1 MKRKTGHIKVVAILI
16 LLVAAVGA
24 GSKIVNKY
32 IPSKT
37 ILDGKEYF
45 GVSGGEDA
53 AVVLP
58 DRLEKGEALVK
69 DGTAY
74 VSYELAKE
82 KLNDHLYKNEEEK
95 QVILTTAVDIIKLP
109 FDSAEYTTLTGN
121 GSMPYQIALS
131 QDGRIYLALEY
142 LAQYTDFQYTVEQ
155 EPLHIIINN
164 QWSSKTY
171 ADVTKEESIRLEADI
186 KSPILRKAAEGEK
199 VTILEREDK
208 WSKVLTADGY
218 IGYLKS
224 KKLGES
230 YEEQVTNSSFS
241 GTEYTSI
248 HRDYKINLI
257 WHQVTSQ
264 DSNAAFSEDMQDVT
278 GVNVVSPT
286 WFSISSNDGDLS
298 SLASSE
304 YVTAAHEKGMEV
316 WGLMDNF
323 NAETDTTTVLGN
335 TSSRENLEGQLI
347 TEALNNGMDGINIDI
362 ETLPEEASESYV
374 QFMRELSVKCRNNNL
389 VLSVDV
395 PPPYDFNTHYNR
407 KALGE
412 VVDYMMVM
420 GYDEHYVGSEAGSVA
435 SLSYERNGITGTLE
449 SVSKDK
455 IISGIPFYTRLWKTN
470 ASGEVSSQAIGMDH
484 ADEILSQYKVTAAW
498 SEETSQDYAEFTDEE
513 GNFCQIWLEN
523 EKSIEEKM
531 KLVQQYDLG
540 GVAEWKLGFERA
552 AIWNVIEKYIQCC
565 QGQKV

>member
-1 MKRKTGHIKVVAILI
+1 MKKKTGHIKVVALLI
-16 LLVAAVGA
+16 LLVAIVGI
-24 GSKIVNKY
+24 GFRIIDRY

-37 ILDGKEYF
+37 VLDGKEYF

-58 DRLEKGEALVK
+58 DRLEQGKALVK

-74 VSYELAKE
+74 ISYELAKE
-82 KLNDHLYKNEEEK
+82 SLNDHLYKNEEEK
-95 QVILTTAVDIIKLP
+95 QVILTTATDIIKLP

-121 GSMPYQIALS
+121 GSMPYQITFSENGNL
-131 QDGRIYLALEY
+131 YLALEY
-142 LAQYTDFQYTVEQ
+142 LVQYTDFQYTVEQ

-164 QWSSKTY
+164 QWGSKTY

-199 VTILEREDK
+199 VTILEREDDWAK
-208 WSKVLTADGY
+208 ILTEDGY
-218 IGYLKS
+218 IGYIRS
-224 KKLGES
+224 KRLGES
-230 YEEQVTNSSFS
+230 YEEQVTNSSFQAA
-241 GTEYTSI
+241 EYTSI
-248 HRDYKINLI
+248 HRDHKINLI

-286 WFSISSNDGDLS
+286 WFSISSNDGDLA
-298 SLASSE
+298 SLASE
-304 YVTAAHEKGMEV
+304 DYVSTAHEKGMEV

-323 NAETDTTTVLGN
+323 STEIDTTTVLGN
-335 TSSRENLEGQLI
+335 TASRENLEGQLI
-347 TEALNNGMDGINIDI
+347 TEALNHGLDGINIDI

-412 VVDYMMVM
+412 VVDYLMIM

-470 ASGEVSSQAIGMDH
+470 ASGEVSSEAIGMDH
-484 ADEILSQYKVTAAW
+484 ADEILSQYQVTAAW

-540 GVAEWKLGFERA
+540 GVAEWKLGFERT
-552 AIWNVIEKYIQCC
+552 AIWDVIAKYM
-565 QGQKV
+565 

>member
-58 DRLEKGEALVK
+58 DRLEQGEALVK

-142 LAQYTDFQYTVEQ
+142 LAQYTDLQYTVEQ

-164 QWSSKTY
+164 QWGSKTY

-540 GVAEWKLGFERA
+540 GVAEWKLGFERT
-552 AIWNVIEKYIQCC
+552 AIWNVIAKYIQ
-565 QGQKV
+565 

>member
-58 DRLEKGEALVK
+58 DRLEQGEALVK

-142 LAQYTDFQYTVEQ
+142 LAQYTDLQYTVEQ

-164 QWSSKTY
+164 QWGSKTY

-335 TSSRENLEGQLI
+335 TSSRENIEGQLI

-513 GNFCQIWLEN
+513 WNFCQIWLEN

-552 AIWNVIEKYIQCC
+552 AIWNVIAKYIQ
-565 QGQKV
+565 

>member
-1 MKRKTGHIKVVAILI
+1 MKKKTGHIKVVALLI
-16 LLVAAVGA
+16 LLVAIVGI
-24 GSKIVNKY
+24 GFRIIDRY

-37 ILDGKEYF
+37 VLDGKEYF

-58 DRLEKGEALVK
+58 DRLEQGKALVK

-74 VSYELAKE
+74 ISYELAKE
-82 KLNDHLYKNEEEK
+82 SLNDHLYKNEEEK
-95 QVILTTAVDIIKLP
+95 QVILTTATDIIKLP

-121 GSMPYQIALS
+121 GSMPYQITFSENGNL
-131 QDGRIYLALEY
+131 YLALEY
-142 LAQYTDFQYTVEQ
+142 LVQYTDFQYTVEQ

-164 QWSSKTY
+164 QWGSKTY

-199 VTILEREDK
+199 VTILEREDDWAK
-208 WSKVLTADGY
+208 ILTEDGY
-218 IGYLKS
+218 IGYIRS
-224 KKLGES
+224 KRLGES
-230 YEEQVTNSSFS
+230 YEEQVTNSSFQAA
-241 GTEYTSI
+241 EYTSI
-248 HRDYKINLI
+248 HRDHKINLI

-286 WFSISSNDGDLS
+286 WFSISSNDGDLA
-298 SLASSE
+298 SLASE
-304 YVTAAHEKGMEV
+304 DYVSAAHEKGMEV

-323 NAETDTTTVLGN
+323 STEIDTTTVLGN
-335 TSSRENLEGQLI
+335 TVSRENLEGQLI
-347 TEALNNGMDGINIDI
+347 TEALNHGLDGINIDI

-412 VVDYMMVM
+412 VVDYLMIM

-470 ASGEVSSQAIGMDH
+470 ASGEVSSEAIGMDH
-484 ADEILSQYKVTAAW
+484 ADEILSQYQVTAAW

-540 GVAEWKLGFERA
+540 GVAEWKLGFERT
-552 AIWNVIEKYIQCC
+552 AIWDVIAKYM
-565 QGQKV
+565 

>member
-24 GSKIVNKY
+24 GSKTVNKY

-58 DRLEKGEALVK
+58 DRLEQGEALVK

-142 LAQYTDFQYTVEQ
+142 LAQYTDLQYTVEQ

-164 QWSSKTY
+164 QWGSKTY

-420 GYDEHYVGSEAGSVA
+420 GYDEHYVGSEAGWVA

-552 AIWNVIEKYIQCC
+552 AIWNVIEKYIQ
-565 QGQKV
+565 

>member
-1 MKRKTGHIKVVAILI
+1 MKKKTGHIKVVALLI
-16 LLVAAVGA
+16 LLVAIVGI
-24 GSKIVNKY
+24 GFRIIDRY

-37 ILDGKEYF
+37 VLDGKEYF

-58 DRLEKGEALVK
+58 NRLEQGKALVK

-74 VSYELAKE
+74 ISYELAKE
-82 KLNDHLYKNEEEK
+82 SLNDHLYKNEEEK
-95 QVILTTAVDIIKLP
+95 QVILTTATDIIKLP

-121 GSMPYQIALS
+121 GSMPYQITFSENGNL
-131 QDGRIYLALEY
+131 YLALEY
-142 LAQYTDFQYTVEQ
+142 LVQYTDFQYTVEQ

-164 QWSSKTY
+164 QWGSKTY

-199 VTILEREDK
+199 VTILEREDDWAK
-208 WSKVLTADGY
+208 ILTEDGY
-218 IGYLKS
+218 IGYIRS
-224 KKLGES
+224 KRLGES
-230 YEEQVTNSSFS
+230 YEEQVTNSSFQAA
-241 GTEYTSI
+241 EYTSI
-248 HRDYKINLI
+248 HRDHKINLI

-286 WFSISSNDGDLS
+286 WFSISSNDGDLA
-298 SLASSE
+298 SLASE
-304 YVTAAHEKGMEV
+304 DYVSAAHEKGMEV

-323 NAETDTTTVLGN
+323 STEIDTTTVLGN
-335 TSSRENLEGQLI
+335 TASRENLEGQLI
-347 TEALNNGMDGINIDI
+347 TEALNHGLDGINIDI
-362 ETLPEEASESYV
+362 EILPEEASESYV

-412 VVDYMMVM
+412 VVDYLMIM

-470 ASGEVSSQAIGMDH
+470 ASGEVSSEAIGMDH
-484 ADEILSQYKVTAAW
+484 ADEILSQYQVTAAW

-540 GVAEWKLGFERA
+540 GVAEWKLGFERT
-552 AIWNVIEKYIQCC
+552 AIWDVIAKYM
-565 QGQKV
+565 

>member
-24 GSKIVNKY
+24 GSKTVNKY

-58 DRLEKGEALVK
+58 DRLEQGEALVK

-142 LAQYTDFQYTVEQ
+142 LAQYTDLQYTVEQ

-164 QWSSKTY
+164 QWGSKTY

-323 NAETDTTTVLGN
+323 NAETDTTAVLGN

-449 SVSKDK
+449 SVTKDK

-531 KLVQQYDLG
+531 KLVQQYDLS

-552 AIWNVIEKYIQCC
+552 AIWNVIAKYIQ
-565 QGQKV
+565 

>member
-1 MKRKTGHIKVVAILI
+1 MKKKTGHIKVVALLI
-16 LLVAAVGA
+16 LLVAIVGI
-24 GSKIVNKY
+24 GFRIIDRY

-37 ILDGKEYF
+37 VLDGKEYF

-58 DRLEKGEALVK
+58 NRLEQGKALVK

-74 VSYELAKE
+74 ISYELAKE
-82 KLNDHLYKNEEEK
+82 SLNDHLYKNEEEK
-95 QVILTTAVDIIKLP
+95 QVILTTATDIIKLP

-121 GSMPYQIALS
+121 GSMPYQITFFENGNL
-131 QDGRIYLALEY
+131 YLALEY
-142 LAQYTDFQYTVEQ
+142 LVQYTDFQYTVEQ

-164 QWSSKTY
+164 QWGSKTY

-199 VTILEREDK
+199 VTILEREDDWAK
-208 WSKVLTADGY
+208 ILTEDGY
-218 IGYLKS
+218 IGYIRS
-224 KKLGES
+224 KRLGES
-230 YEEQVTNSSFS
+230 YEEQVTNSSFQAA
-241 GTEYTSI
+241 EYTSI
-248 HRDYKINLI
+248 HRDHKINLI

-286 WFSISSNDGDLS
+286 WFSISSNDGDLA
-298 SLASSE
+298 SLASE
-304 YVTAAHEKGMEV
+304 DYVSAAHEKGMEV

-323 NAETDTTTVLGN
+323 STEIDTTTVLGN
-335 TSSRENLEGQLI
+335 TASRENLEGQLI
-347 TEALNNGMDGINIDI
+347 TEALNHGLDGINIDI

-412 VVDYMMVM
+412 VVDYLMIM

-470 ASGEVSSQAIGMDH
+470 ASGEVSSEAIGMDH
-484 ADEILSQYKVTAAW
+484 ADEILSQYQVTAAW

-540 GVAEWKLGFERA
+540 GVAEWKLGFERT
-552 AIWNVIEKYIQCC
+552 AIWDVIAKYM
-565 QGQKV
+565 

>member
-121 GSMPYQIALS
+121 GSMPYQIVLS

-142 LAQYTDFQYTVEQ
+142 LAQYTDLQYTVEQ

-164 QWSSKTY
+164 QWGSKTY

-323 NAETDTTTVLGN
+323 NAETDTTAVLGN

-395 PPPYDFNTHYNR
+395 PPPYDFNAHYNR

-552 AIWNVIEKYIQCC
+552 AIWNVIAKYIQ
-565 QGQKV
+565 

>member
-24 GSKIVNKY
+24 GSKTVNKY

-58 DRLEKGEALVK
+58 DRLEQGEALVK

-131 QDGRIYLALEY
+131 QDGRIYVALEY
-142 LAQYTDFQYTVEQ
+142 LAQYTDLQYTVEQ

-164 QWSSKTY
+164 QWGSKTY

-218 IGYLKS
+218 IGYLNS

-420 GYDEHYVGSEAGSVA
+420 GYDKHYVGSEAGSVA

-552 AIWNVIEKYIQCC
+552 TIWNVIEKYIQ
-565 QGQKV
+565 

>member
-1 MKRKTGHIKVVAILI
+1 MKKKTGHIKVVALLI
-16 LLVAAVGA
+16 LLVAIVGI
-24 GSKIVNKY
+24 GFRIIDRY

-37 ILDGKEYF
+37 VLDGKEYF

-58 DRLEKGEALVK
+58 NRLEQGKALVK

-74 VSYELAKE
+74 ISYELAKE
-82 KLNDHLYKNEEEK
+82 SLNDHLYKNEEEK
-95 QVILTTAVDIIKLP
+95 QVILTTATDIIKLP

-121 GSMPYQIALS
+121 GSMPYQITFFENGNL
-131 QDGRIYLALEY
+131 YLALEY
-142 LAQYTDFQYTVEQ
+142 LVQYTDFQYTVEQ

-164 QWSSKTY
+164 QWGSKTY

-199 VTILEREDK
+199 VTILEREDDWAK
-208 WSKVLTADGY
+208 ILTEDGY
-218 IGYLKS
+218 IGYIRS
-224 KKLGES
+224 KRLGES
-230 YEEQVTNSSFS
+230 YEEQVTNSSFQAA
-241 GTEYTSI
+241 EYTSI
-248 HRDYKINLI
+248 HRDHKINLI

-286 WFSISSNDGDLS
+286 WFSISSNDGDLA
-298 SLASSE
+298 SLASE
-304 YVTAAHEKGMEV
+304 DYVSAAHEKGMEV

-323 NAETDTTTVLGN
+323 STEIDTTTILGN
-335 TSSRENLEGQLI
+335 TASRENLEGQLI
-347 TEALNNGMDGINIDI
+347 TEALNHGLDGINIDI

-412 VVDYMMVM
+412 VVDYLMIM

-470 ASGEVSSQAIGMDH
+470 ASGEVSSEAIGMDH
-484 ADEILSQYKVTAAW
+484 ADEILSQYQVTAAW

-540 GVAEWKLGFERA
+540 GVAEWKLGFERT
-552 AIWNVIEKYIQCC
+552 AIWDVIAKYM
-565 QGQKV
+565 

>member
-24 GSKIVNKY
+24 GSKTVNKY

-58 DRLEKGEALVK
+58 DRLEQGEALVK

-142 LAQYTDFQYTVEQ
+142 LAQYTDLQYTVEQ

-164 QWSSKTY
+164 QWGSKTY

-323 NAETDTTTVLGN
+323 NAEIDTTTVLGN

-362 ETLPEEASESYV
+362 ETLQEEASESYV

-395 PPPYDFNTHYNR
+395 PPPYDFNNHYNR

-540 GVAEWKLGFERA
+540 GVAEWKLGFERT
-552 AIWNVIEKYIQCC
+552 AIWNVIAKYIQ
-565 QGQKV
+565 

>member
-24 GSKIVNKY
+24 GSKTVNKY

-58 DRLEKGEALVK
+58 DRLEQGEALVK

-121 GSMPYQIALS
+121 GSMPYQIVLS

-142 LAQYTDFQYTVEQ
+142 LAQYTDLQYTVEQ

-164 QWSSKTY
+164 QWGSKTY

-241 GTEYTSI
+241 GSEYTSI

-335 TSSRENLEGQLI
+335 TSSRENIEGQLI

-552 AIWNVIEKYIQCC
+552 AIWNVIAKYIQ
-565 QGQKV
+565 

>member
-1 MKRKTGHIKVVAILI
+1 MKKKTGHIKVVALLI
-16 LLVAAVGA
+16 LLVAIVGI
-24 GSKIVNKY
+24 GFRIIDRY

-37 ILDGKEYF
+37 VLDGKEYF

-58 DRLEKGEALVK
+58 DRLEQGKALVK

-74 VSYELAKE
+74 ISYELAKE
-82 KLNDHLYKNEEEK
+82 SLNDHLYKNEEEK
-95 QVILTTAVDIIKLP
+95 QVILTTATDIIKLP

-121 GSMPYQIALS
+121 GSMPYQITFSENGNL
-131 QDGRIYLALEY
+131 YLALEY
-142 LAQYTDFQYTVEQ
+142 LVQYTDFQYTVEQ

-164 QWSSKTY
+164 QWGSKTY

-199 VTILEREDK
+199 VTILEREDDWAK
-208 WSKVLTADGY
+208 ILTEDGY
-218 IGYLKS
+218 IGYIRS
-224 KKLGES
+224 KRLGES
-230 YEEQVTNSSFS
+230 YEEQVTNSSFQAA
-241 GTEYTSI
+241 EYTSI
-248 HRDYKINLI
+248 HRDHKINLI

-286 WFSISSNDGDLS
+286 WFSISSNDGDLA
-298 SLASSE
+298 SLASE
-304 YVTAAHEKGMEV
+304 DYVSAAHEKGMEV

-323 NAETDTTTVLGN
+323 STEIDTTTVLGN
-335 TSSRENLEGQLI
+335 TASRENLEGQLI
-347 TEALNNGMDGINIDI
+347 TEALNHGLDGINIDI

-412 VVDYMMVM
+412 VVDYLMIM
-420 GYDEHYVGSEAGSVA
+420 GYDEYYVGSEAGSVA

-470 ASGEVSSQAIGMDH
+470 ASGEVSSEAIGMDH
-484 ADEILSQYKVTAAW
+484 ADEILSQYQVTAAW

-540 GVAEWKLGFERA
+540 GVAEWKLGFERT
-552 AIWNVIEKYIQCC
+552 AIWDVIAKYM
-565 QGQKV
+565 

>member
-24 GSKIVNKY
+24 GSKTVNKY

-58 DRLEKGEALVK
+58 DRLEQGEALVK

-142 LAQYTDFQYTVEQ
+142 LAQYTDLQYTVEQ

-164 QWSSKTY
+164 QWGSKTY

-362 ETLPEEASESYV
+362 ETLQEEASESYV

-395 PPPYDFNTHYNR
+395 PPPYDFNNHYNR

-552 AIWNVIEKYIQCC
+552 AIWNVIEKYIQ
-565 QGQKV
+565 

>member
-24 GSKIVNKY
+24 GSKTVNKY

-58 DRLEKGEALVK
+58 DRLEQGEALVK

-142 LAQYTDFQYTVEQ
+142 LAQYTDLQYTVEQ

-164 QWSSKTY
+164 QWGSKTY

-218 IGYLKS
+218 IGYLES

-552 AIWNVIEKYIQCC
+552 AIWNVIEKYIQ
-565 QGQKV
+565 

>member
-58 DRLEKGEALVK
+58 DRLEQGEALVK

-142 LAQYTDFQYTVEQ
+142 LAQYTDLQYTVEQ

-164 QWSSKTY
+164 QWGSKTY
-171 ADVTKEESIRLEADI
+171 ADVTKEENIRLEADI
-186 KSPILRKAAEGEK
+186 KSPILRKAAEREK

-248 HRDYKINLI
+248 YRDYKINLI

-286 WFSISSNDGDLS
+286 WFSISSNDGDIS

-323 NAETDTTTVLGN
+323 NAETDTTAVLGN

-498 SEETSQDYAEFTDEE
+498 SKETSQDYAEFTDEE

-540 GVAEWKLGFERA
+540 GVAEWKLGFERT
-552 AIWNVIEKYIQCC
+552 AIWNVIAKYIQ
-565 QGQKV
+565 

>member
-24 GSKIVNKY
+24 GSKTVNKY

-58 DRLEKGEALVK
+58 DRLEQGEALVK

-142 LAQYTDFQYTVEQ
+142 LAQYTDLQYTVEQ

-164 QWSSKTY
+164 QWGSKTY

-498 SEETSQDYAEFTDEE
+498 SEEASQDYAEFTDEE

-552 AIWNVIEKYIQCC
+552 AIWNVIEKYIQ
-565 QGQKV
+565 

>member
-1 MKRKTGHIKVVAILI
+1 MKKKTGHIKVVALLI
-16 LLVAAVGA
+16 LLVAIVGI
-24 GSKIVNKY
+24 GFRIIDRY

-37 ILDGKEYF
+37 VLDGKEYF

-58 DRLEKGEALVK
+58 DRLEQGKALVK

-74 VSYELAKE
+74 ISYELAKE
-82 KLNDHLYKNEEEK
+82 SLNDHLYKNEEEK
-95 QVILTTAVDIIKLP
+95 QVILTTATDIIKLP

-121 GSMPYQIALS
+121 GSMPYQITFSENGNL
-131 QDGRIYLALEY
+131 YLALEY
-142 LAQYTDFQYTVEQ
+142 LVQYTDFQYTVEQ

-164 QWSSKTY
+164 QWGSKTY
-171 ADVTKEESIRLEADI
+171 ADVTKEESIRLDADI

-199 VTILEREDK
+199 VTILEREDDWAK
-208 WSKVLTADGY
+208 ILTEDGY
-218 IGYLKS
+218 IGYIRS
-224 KKLGES
+224 KRLGES
-230 YEEQVTNSSFS
+230 YEEQVTNSSFQAA
-241 GTEYTSI
+241 EYTSI
-248 HRDYKINLI
+248 HRDHKINLI

-286 WFSISSNDGDLS
+286 WFSISSNDGDLA
-298 SLASSE
+298 SLASE
-304 YVTAAHEKGMEV
+304 DYVSAAHEKGMEV

-323 NAETDTTTVLGN
+323 STEIDTTTVLGN
-335 TSSRENLEGQLI
+335 TASRENLEGQLI
-347 TEALNNGMDGINIDI
+347 TEALNHGLDGINIDI

-412 VVDYMMVM
+412 VVDYLMIM

-470 ASGEVSSQAIGMDH
+470 ASGEVSSEAIGMDH
-484 ADEILSQYKVTAAW
+484 ADEILSQYQVTAAW

-540 GVAEWKLGFERA
+540 GVAEWKLGFERT
-552 AIWNVIEKYIQCC
+552 AIWDVIAKYM
-565 QGQKV
+565 

>member
-24 GSKIVNKY
+24 GSKTVNKY

-58 DRLEKGEALVK
+58 DRLEQGEALVK

-142 LAQYTDFQYTVEQ
+142 LAQYTDLQYTVEQ

-164 QWSSKTY
+164 QWGSKTY

-335 TSSRENLEGQLI
+335 TSSRETLEGQLI

-552 AIWNVIEKYIQCC
+552 AIWNVIAKYIQ
-565 QGQKV
+565 

>member
-1 MKRKTGHIKVVAILI
+1 MKKKTGHIKVVALLI
-16 LLVAAVGA
+16 LLVAIVGI
-24 GSKIVNKY
+24 GFRIIDRY

-37 ILDGKEYF
+37 VLDGKEYF

-58 DRLEKGEALVK
+58 NRLERGKALVK

-74 VSYELAKE
+74 ISYELAKE
-82 KLNDHLYKNEEEK
+82 SLNDHLYKNEEEK
-95 QVILTTAVDIIKLP
+95 QVILTTATDIIKLP

-121 GSMPYQIALS
+121 GSMPYQITFSENGNL
-131 QDGRIYLALEY
+131 YLALEY
-142 LAQYTDFQYTVEQ
+142 LVQYTDFQYTVEQ

-164 QWSSKTY
+164 QWGSKTY

-199 VTILEREDK
+199 VTILEREDDWAK
-208 WSKVLTADGY
+208 ILTEDGY
-218 IGYLKS
+218 IGYIRS
-224 KKLGES
+224 KRLGES
-230 YEEQVTNSSFS
+230 YEEQVTNSSFQAA
-241 GTEYTSI
+241 EYTSI
-248 HRDYKINLI
+248 HRDHKINLI

-286 WFSISSNDGDLS
+286 WFSISSNDGDLA
-298 SLASSE
+298 SLASE
-304 YVTAAHEKGMEV
+304 DYVSAAHEKGMEV

-323 NAETDTTTVLGN
+323 STEIDTTTVLGN
-335 TSSRENLEGQLI
+335 TASRENLEGQLI
-347 TEALNNGMDGINIDI
+347 TEALNHGLDGINIDI

-412 VVDYMMVM
+412 VVDYLMIM

-470 ASGEVSSQAIGMDH
+470 ASGEVSSEAIGMDH
-484 ADEILSQYKVTAAW
+484 ADEILSQYQVTAAW

-540 GVAEWKLGFERA
+540 GVAEWKLGFERT
-552 AIWNVIEKYIQCC
+552 AIWDVIAKYM
-565 QGQKV
+565 

>member
-1 MKRKTGHIKVVAILI
+1 MKKKTGHIKVVALLI
-16 LLVAAVGA
+16 LLVAIVGI
-24 GSKIVNKY
+24 GFRIIDRY

-37 ILDGKEYF
+37 VLDGKEYF

-58 DRLEKGEALVK
+58 NRLEQGKALVK

-74 VSYELAKE
+74 ISYELAKE
-82 KLNDHLYKNEEEK
+82 SLNDHLYKNEEEK
-95 QVILTTAVDIIKLP
+95 QVILTTATDIIKLP

-121 GSMPYQIALS
+121 GSMPYQITFSENGNL
-131 QDGRIYLALEY
+131 YLALEY
-142 LAQYTDFQYTVEQ
+142 LVQYTDFQYTVEQ

-164 QWSSKTY
+164 QWGSKTY

-199 VTILEREDK
+199 VTILEREDDWAK
-208 WSKVLTADGY
+208 ILTEDGY
-218 IGYLKS
+218 IGYSRS
-224 KKLGES
+224 KRLGES
-230 YEEQVTNSSFS
+230 YEEQVTNSSFQAA
-241 GTEYTSI
+241 EYTSI
-248 HRDYKINLI
+248 HRDHKINLI

-286 WFSISSNDGDLS
+286 WFSISSNDGDLA
-298 SLASSE
+298 SLASE
-304 YVTAAHEKGMEV
+304 DYVSAAHEKGMEV

-323 NAETDTTTVLGN
+323 STEIDTTTVLGN
-335 TSSRENLEGQLI
+335 TASRENLEGQLI
-347 TEALNNGMDGINIDI
+347 TEALNHGLDGINIDI

-412 VVDYMMVM
+412 VVDYLMIM

-470 ASGEVSSQAIGMDH
+470 ASGEVSSEAIGMDH
-484 ADEILSQYKVTAAW
+484 ADEILSQYQVTAAW

-540 GVAEWKLGFERA
+540 GVAEWKLGFERT
-552 AIWNVIEKYIQCC
+552 AIWDVIAKYM
-565 QGQKV
+565 

>member
-24 GSKIVNKY
+24 GSKTVNKY

-58 DRLEKGEALVK
+58 DRLEQGEALVK

-142 LAQYTDFQYTVEQ
+142 LAQYTDLQYTVEQ

-164 QWSSKTY
+164 QWGSKTY

-395 PPPYDFNTHYNR
+395 PPPYDFNNHYNR

-552 AIWNVIEKYIQCC
+552 AIWNVIEKYIQ
-565 QGQKV
+565 

>member
-58 DRLEKGEALVK
+58 DRLEQGEALIK

-142 LAQYTDFQYTVEQ
+142 LAQYTDLQYTVEQ

-164 QWSSKTY
+164 QWGSKTY

-248 HRDYKINLI
+248 HRNYKINLI

-323 NAETDTTTVLGN
+323 NAETDTTTILGN

-552 AIWNVIEKYIQCC
+552 AIWNVIEKYIQ
-565 QGQKV
+565 

>member
-53 AVVLP
+53 AVVLS
-58 DRLEKGEALVK
+58 DRLEQGEALVK

-121 GSMPYQIALS
+121 GSMPYQIVLS

-142 LAQYTDFQYTVEQ
+142 LAQYTDLQYSVEQ

-164 QWSSKTY
+164 QWGSKTY

-323 NAETDTTTVLGN
+323 NAETDTTAVLGN

-395 PPPYDFNTHYNR
+395 PPPYDFNAHYNR

-552 AIWNVIEKYIQCC
+552 AIWNVIEKYIQ
-565 QGQKV
+565 

>member
-1 MKRKTGHIKVVAILI
+1 MI

-58 DRLEKGEALVK
+58 DRLEQGEALIK

-142 LAQYTDFQYTVEQ
+142 LAQYTDLQYTVEQ

-164 QWSSKTY
+164 QWGSKTY

-374 QFMRELSVKCRNNNL
+374 QFMCL
-389 VLSVDV
+389 VRFFVFTRQQYPKIFFPNSRPSPHFV
-395 PPPYDFNTHYNR
+395 PNSLTY
-407 KALGE
+407 KAQ
-412 VVDYMMVM
+412 
-420 GYDEHYVGSEAGSVA
+420 A
-435 SLSYERNGITGTLE
+435 ITL
-449 SVSKDK
+449 
-455 IISGIPFYTRLWKTN
+455 IPFYF
-470 ASGEVSSQAIGMDH
+470 
-484 ADEILSQYKVTAAW
+484 
-498 SEETSQDYAEFTDEE
+498 FT
-513 GNFCQIWLEN
+513 FL
-523 EKSIEEKM
+523 
-531 KLVQQYDLG
+531 LFY
-540 GVAEWKLGFERA
+540 F
-552 AIWNVIEKYIQCC
+552 
-565 QGQKV
+565 

>member
-24 GSKIVNKY
+24 GSKTVNKY

-58 DRLEKGEALVK
+58 DRLEQGEALVK

-121 GSMPYQIALS
+121 GSMPYQIVLS

-142 LAQYTDFQYTVEQ
+142 LAQYTDLQYTVEQ

-164 QWSSKTY
+164 QWGSKTY

-362 ETLPEEASESYV
+362 ETLQEEASESYV

-395 PPPYDFNTHYNR
+395 PPPYDFNNHYNR

-552 AIWNVIEKYIQCC
+552 AIWNVIEKYIQ
-565 QGQKV
+565 

>member
-58 DRLEKGEALVK
+58 DRLEQGEALVK

-142 LAQYTDFQYTVEQ
+142 LAQYTDLQYTVEQ

-164 QWSSKTY
+164 QWGSKTY
-171 ADVTKEESIRLEADI
+171 PDVTKEESIRLEADI

-552 AIWNVIEKYIQCC
+552 AIWNVIAKYIQ
-565 QGQKV
+565 

>member
-58 DRLEKGEALVK
+58 DRLEQGEALIK

-142 LAQYTDFQYTVEQ
+142 LAQYTDLQYTVEQ

-164 QWSSKTY
+164 QWGSKTY

-552 AIWNVIEKYIQCC
+552 AIWNVIEKYIQ
-565 QGQKV
+565 

>member
-53 AVVLP
+53 AVVLS
-58 DRLEKGEALVK
+58 DRLEQGEALVK

-121 GSMPYQIALS
+121 GSMPYQIVLS

-142 LAQYTDFQYTVEQ
+142 LAQYTDLQYTVEQ

-164 QWSSKTY
+164 QWGSKTY

-552 AIWNVIEKYIQCC
+552 AIWNVIEKYIQ
-565 QGQKV
+565 

>member
-58 DRLEKGEALVK
+58 DRLEQGEALVK

-121 GSMPYQIALS
+121 GSMPYQIVLS

-142 LAQYTDFQYTVEQ
+142 LAQYTDLQYSVEQ

-164 QWSSKTY
+164 QWGSKTY

-335 TSSRENLEGQLI
+335 TSSRENIEGQLI

-552 AIWNVIEKYIQCC
+552 AIWNVIAKYIQ
-565 QGQKV
+565 

>member
-24 GSKIVNKY
+24 GSKTVNKY

-58 DRLEKGEALVK
+58 DRLEQGEALVK

-142 LAQYTDFQYTVEQ
+142 LAQYTDLQYTVEQ

-164 QWSSKTY
+164 QWGSKTY

-241 GTEYTSI
+241 GSEYTSI

-335 TSSRENLEGQLI
+335 TSSRENIEGQLI

-552 AIWNVIEKYIQCC
+552 AIWNVIEKYIQ
-565 QGQKV
+565 

>member
-24 GSKIVNKY
+24 GSKTVNKY

-58 DRLEKGEALVK
+58 DRLEQGEALVK

-142 LAQYTDFQYTVEQ
+142 LAQYTDLQYTVEQ

-164 QWSSKTY
+164 QWGSKTY

-540 GVAEWKLGFERA
+540 GVAVWKLGFERA
-552 AIWNVIEKYIQCC
+552 AIWNVIEKYIQ
-565 QGQKV
+565 

>member
-1 MKRKTGHIKVVAILI
+1 MKKKTGHIKVVALLI
-16 LLVAAVGA
+16 LLVAIVGI
-24 GSKIVNKY
+24 GFRIIDRY

-37 ILDGKEYF
+37 VLDGKEYF

-58 DRLEKGEALVK
+58 NRLEQGKALVK

-74 VSYELAKE
+74 ISYELAKE
-82 KLNDHLYKNEEEK
+82 SLNDHLYKNEEEK
-95 QVILTTAVDIIKLP
+95 QVILTTATDIIKLP

-121 GSMPYQIALS
+121 GSMPYQITFSENGNL
-131 QDGRIYLALEY
+131 YLALEY
-142 LAQYTDFQYTVEQ
+142 LVQYTDFQYTVEQ

-164 QWSSKTY
+164 QWGSTTY

-199 VTILEREDK
+199 VTILEREDDWAK
-208 WSKVLTADGY
+208 ILTEDGY
-218 IGYLKS
+218 IGYIRS
-224 KKLGES
+224 KRLGES
-230 YEEQVTNSSFS
+230 YEEQVTNSSFQAA
-241 GTEYTSI
+241 EYTSI
-248 HRDYKINLI
+248 HRDHKINLI

-286 WFSISSNDGDLS
+286 WFSISSNDGDLA
-298 SLASSE
+298 SLASE
-304 YVTAAHEKGMEV
+304 DYVSAAHEKGMEV

-323 NAETDTTTVLGN
+323 STEIDTTTVLGN
-335 TSSRENLEGQLI
+335 TASRENLEGQLI
-347 TEALNNGMDGINIDI
+347 TEALNHGLDGINIDI

-412 VVDYMMVM
+412 VVDYLMIM

-470 ASGEVSSQAIGMDH
+470 ASGEVSSEAIGMDH
-484 ADEILSQYKVTAAW
+484 ADEILSQYQVTAAW

-540 GVAEWKLGFERA
+540 GVAEWKLGFERT
-552 AIWNVIEKYIQCC
+552 AIWDVIAKYM
-565 QGQKV
+565 

>member
-24 GSKIVNKY
+24 GSKTVNKY

-58 DRLEKGEALVK
+58 DRLEQGEALVK

-142 LAQYTDFQYTVEQ
+142 LAQYTDLQYTVEQ

-164 QWSSKTY
+164 QWGSKTY

-278 GVNVVSPT
+278 GVNVVSPS

-552 AIWNVIEKYIQCC
+552 AIWNVIEKYIQ
-565 QGQKV
+565 

>member
-142 LAQYTDFQYTVEQ
+142 LAQYTDLQYTVEQ

-164 QWSSKTY
+164 QWGSKTY

-552 AIWNVIEKYIQCC
+552 AIWNVIEKYIQ
-565 QGQKV
+565 

>member
-58 DRLEKGEALVK
+58 DRLEQGEALVK

-121 GSMPYQIALS
+121 GSMPYQIVLS

-142 LAQYTDFQYTVEQ
+142 LAQYTDLQYSVEQ

-164 QWSSKTY
+164 QWGSKTY

-552 AIWNVIEKYIQCC
+552 AIWNVIAKYIQ
-565 QGQKV
+565 